1 VETAEAVEETMNPF
15 GHKMSPLFIF

>member
-15 GHKMSPLFIF
+15 GHKMSPLFIL